1 MRPQFQPL
9 LRPLEWSEVAPLER
23 VFEGDPKGSHYSIE
37 HDLSLFI
44 WPPASI
50 VQRISVPLRKLNI
63 RLVLT
68 SQIPYCEVSWKAAQ
82 LQSLNF

>member
-37 HDLSLFI
+37 HDPSLFI

-50 VQRISVPLRKLNI
+50 VQHISVPLRSGGGI
-63 RLVLT
+63 VLPMST
-68 SQIPYCEVSWKAAQ
+68 RTPCLRI
-82 LQSLNF
+82 

>member
-37 HDLSLFI
+37 HDPSLFI

-50 VQRISVPLRKLNI
+50 VQRISVPLRTINFTNI
-63 RLVLT
+63 FSKNLIYLERFVT
-68 SQIPYCEVSWKAAQ
+68 FCHI
-82 LQSLNF
+82 